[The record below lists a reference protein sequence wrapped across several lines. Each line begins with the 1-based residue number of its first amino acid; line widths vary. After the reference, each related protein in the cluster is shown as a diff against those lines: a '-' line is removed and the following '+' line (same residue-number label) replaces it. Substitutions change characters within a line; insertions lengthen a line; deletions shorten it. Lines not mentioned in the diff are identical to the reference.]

1 MLQIQKRRESSLR
14 NNALYEKQKNA
25 RKVQKMTC
33 QHPYH
38 AFGTR
43 EMAQQRHEASVAAT
57 AAAATELHRDPR
69 EGLTSTELRREMED
83 RTHQSE
89 TSSI

>member
-1 MLQIQKRRESSLR
+1 
-14 NNALYEKQKNA
+14 
-25 RKVQKMTC
+25 MTC

-38 AFGTR
+38 AFGAR

-57 AAAATELHRDPR
+57 AAATELHRDPR
-69 EGLTSTELRREMED
+69 EGLTSAELRRELED